1 MILLYLKI
9 KRRPLI
15 KGVPLCWELSRLLV
29 TITRREANIS
39 RSLALLRG
47 GASGGTSLLTC
58 NFWLMLMRLITGSF
72 CYVSRYTYNQS
83 KTV

>member
-1 MILLYLKI
+1 MLLNSQGFTDNYTRTITMILLYLKI

-29 TITRREANIS
+29 TITRREAYIS

-47 GASGGTSLLTC
+47 GIVG
-58 NFWLMLMRLITGSF
+58 MR
-72 CYVSRYTYNQS
+72 RY
-83 KTV
+83 